1 MVSGHMPRTDN
12 TNTSPQSFRSLNRGL
27 SILKLFTV
35 EYPQLS
41 APEIVSR
48 VSMHKTTAY
57 RMLAE
62 LVEQGFL
69 ARNEMTGKYSI
80 GPVTYLLGSLYQQ
93 SDSLQV
99 AAAPVVTLLSELTG
113 EACSLAILSED
124 VVVHVLLGESRHEV
138 GWDRYIGM
146 TLPAHTCA
154 LGKSLLSALT
164 EAEIDSLYPDETLR
178 SRTPYTTPT
187 RSALK
192 RELTEIRTS
201 GVAIDDEG
209 CVPGIAGR
217 GSPVVDH
224 RGRTVAALSISVP
237 VFRFPTPIRP
247 LYASATKLG
256 AQLISYRLGFRSPEM
271 TITSLEQ
278 LQSWWLM
285 AKAGHAKHRMATEAH
300 RKTDSRPESTDAL
313 SHL

>member
-1 MVSGHMPRTDN
+1 
-12 TNTSPQSFRSLNRGL
+12 
-27 SILKLFTV
+27 V
-35 EYPQLS
+35 ENPQLS
-41 APEIVSR
+41 APEIVR
-48 VSMHKTTAY
+48 GAAMHKTTAY

-62 LVEQGFL
+62 LVDQGFL

-80 GPVTYLLGSLYQQ
+80 GPVMYLLGSLYQQ

-99 AAAPVVTLLSELTG
+99 AAGPVVTLLSELTG

-164 EAEIDSLYPDETLR
+164 DAEIDSLYPEEALR
-178 SRTPYTTPT
+178 GRTPNTASTK
-187 RSALK
+187 SQLK
-192 RELTEIRTS
+192 KELAEVRAS

-217 GSPVVDH
+217 GSPVLDN

-237 VFRFPTPIRP
+237 VFRFPAPLRP
-247 LYASATKLG
+247 LYAAATRIG
-256 AQLISYRLGFRSPEM
+256 TQLVSYRLGYRSREISV
-271 TITSLEQ
+271 TTLEQ
-278 LQSWWLM
+278 LQSWWLK
-285 AKAGHAKHRMATEAH
+285 AKSEHTSG
-300 RKTDSRPESTDAL
+300 
-313 SHL
+313 

>member
-1 MVSGHMPRTDN
+1 VENPR
-12 TNTSPQSFRSLNRGL
+12 
-27 SILKLFTV
+27 
-35 EYPQLS
+35 LS

-48 VSMHKTTAY
+48 AAMHKTTAY

-62 LVEQGFL
+62 LVDQGFL

-80 GPVTYLLGSLYQQ
+80 GPVMYLLGSLYQQ
-93 SDSLQV
+93 ADSLQV
-99 AAAPVVTLLSELTG
+99 AAGPVVALLSELTG

-164 EAEIDSLYPDETLR
+164 DAEIDSLYPEEALR
-178 SRTPYTTPT
+178 SRTPNTALT
-187 RSALK
+187 RSQLK
-192 RELTEIRTS
+192 MELAEIRAS

-217 GSPVVDH
+217 GSPVLDH
-224 RGRTVAALSISVP
+224 RGRIVAALSISVP
-237 VFRFPTPIRP
+237 VFRFPTSVRP
-247 LYASATKLG
+247 LYASATRMG
-256 AQLISYRLGFRSPEM
+256 AQLISYRLGYRSRD
-271 TITSLEQ
+271 TSITTVEQ
-278 LQSWWLM
+278 LQSWWLK
-285 AKAGHAKHRMATEAH
+285 AKAEQG
-300 RKTDSRPESTDAL
+300 SV
-313 SHL
+313 